1 MASEG
6 GSSSPWLG
14 LIAGAAMGAYGAYTI
29 AKSAGALHKVDTSQR
44 GYTVV
49 ITGSTRGLGRA
60 MAQEFLTYG
69 DKVVVNGRS
78 LESVARTV
86 EELKRAAPD
95 GAEVLGFAADVA
107 DAAAVQK
114 MADAAKREFGSI
126 DFWINNAG
134 MSQAPRAALHETPP
148 ATVEKILRAN
158 LLGALNGARAAAR
171 VMLGQAAGRAGL
183 DTRGLIF
190 FVEGAGSRGGGTPMS
205 AAYGAS
211 KAALPQLTKSLKKE
225 LRAHNIGVHQ
235 LSPGMVM
242 TDLLLS
248 GSRDNARALK
258 VFNILAEQPESV
270 AKWIVPR
277 IRGVKTLKAEPIRFL
292 TPPGV
297 AYRFLTAQSRK
308 DRLVVVP

>member
-1 MASEG
+1 MAKARPEPEPRPEPRRRPQPQPQTNPNHSPNPNPKTLPHTPINLNPMASEG

-134 MSQAPRAALHETPP
+134 MSQASC
-148 ATVEKILRAN
+148 
-158 LLGALNGARAAAR
+158 
-171 VMLGQAAGRAGL
+171 
-183 DTRGLIF
+183 TR
-190 FVEGAGSRGGGTPMS
+190 T
-205 AAYGAS
+205 
-211 KAALPQLTKSLKKE
+211 LT
-225 LRAHNIGVHQ
+225 
-235 LSPGMVM
+235 
-242 TDLLLS
+242 
-248 GSRDNARALK
+248 
-258 VFNILAEQPESV
+258 LA
-270 AKWIVPR
+270 
-277 IRGVKTLKAEPIRFL
+277 L
-292 TPPGV
+292 TPNPNPSPDPNANRRRGRRCTRRRPRRWR
-297 AYRFLTAQSRK
+297 RFCAPTSWAPSTAPALR
-308 DRLVVVP
+308 RA